1 MCCTESEPDDLESD
15 NRRKQFLGFLT
26 NVDIFIIAVHY
37 SLSLFSLSNNPI
49 IILYHFSLRTLLR
62 MRTRVRNSVRL
73 KHQSFLK
80 SINRRQNQSISFSGS
95 NPNLSKDLIPF
106 SLHSLLWLPTRNS
119 RFTLCPASIQ
129 VHTLSL
135 CHQYFNTVISK
146 SIV

>member
-1 MCCTESEPDDLESD
+1 MEQGLILPRPSDQVPMSVDPRRCVAPCSEPDNLESD

-37 SLSLFSLSNNPI
+37 SLLLFSLSNNPI

-80 SINRRQNQSISFSGS
+80 LIIGVKINLFPFPDKIQTRPKISFRSHFTHS
-95 NPNLSKDLIPF
+95 CDPTPAP
-106 SLHSLLWLPTRNS
+106 SLYH
-119 RFTLCPASIQ
+119 LCSTP
-129 VHTLSL
+129 
-135 CHQYFNTVISK
+135 
-146 SIV
+146 